1 MDIFTVSVFIIAIVI
16 VFIVVFIA
24 IDIAINND
32 KYSKKY
38 EITIGSYLFEKNA
51 KKDVDMLKRNGYNN
65 ACIIKSDSTTGLGKA
80 SLGDYVYIFIRV
92 GEYDSKEEA
101 DNIVNDLIEIYD
113 FKKSKVR
120 IVYKYIKKFKK

>member
-1 MDIFTVSVFIIAIVI
+1 MYVIIVSVFIIAII
-16 VFIVVFIA
+16 FIIIFVYTA

-65 ACIIKSDSTTGLGKA
+65 ACIIKSDSTGLGKA
-80 SLGDYVYIFIRV
+80 SLEDYVYIFIRV
-92 GEYDSKEEA
+92 GQYDSKEEA

>member
-1 MDIFTVSVFIIAIVI
+1 MYVIIVSVFIIAII
-16 VFIVVFIA
+16 FIIIFVYTA

-38 EITIGSYLFEKNA
+38 EILIGTYLFKNNA

-65 ACIIKSDSTTGLGKA
+65 ACIIKSDSTGLGKA
-80 SLGDYVYIFIRV
+80 SLEDYVYIFIRV
-92 GEYDSKEEA
+92 GQYDSKEEA

>member
-1 MDIFTVSVFIIAIVI
+1 MYVIIVSVFIIAII
-16 VFIVVFIA
+16 FIIIFVYTA

-65 ACIIKSDSTTGLGKA
+65 ACIIKSDSTGLGKA
-80 SLGDYVYIFIRV
+80 SLEDYVYIFIRV
-92 GEYDSKEEA
+92 GQYDSKEEA
-101 DNIVNDLIEIYD
+101 DNIVNDLIEIYG

>member
-1 MDIFTVSVFIIAIVI
+1 MYVIIVSVFIIAII
-16 VFIVVFIA
+16 FIIIFVYTA
-24 IDIAINND
+24 IFIAINND

-65 ACIIKSDSTTGLGKA
+65 ACIIKSDSTGLGKA
-80 SLGDYVYIFIRV
+80 SLEDYVYIFIRV
-92 GEYDSKEEA
+92 GQYDSKEEA
-101 DNIVNDLIEIYD
+101 DNIVNDLIEIYG

>member
-1 MDIFTVSVFIIAIVI
+1 MDIFTVSLFIIAIVI

-65 ACIIKSDSTTGLGKA
+65 ACIIKSDSTGLGKA
-80 SLGDYVYIFIRV
+80 SLEDYVYIFIRV
-92 GEYDSKEEA
+92 GQYDSKEEA
-101 DNIVNDLIEIYD
+101 DNIVNDLIEIYG

>member
-1 MDIFTVSVFIIAIVI
+1 MDIFTVSVFIIAIV
-16 VFIVVFIA
+16 FIIFVYIA
-24 IDIAINND
+24 IDYAINND

-65 ACIIKSDSTTGLGKA
+65 ACIIKSDSTGLGKA
-80 SLGDYVYIFIRV
+80 SLEDYVYIFIRV
-92 GEYDSKEEA
+92 GQYDSKEEA
-101 DNIVNDLIEIYD
+101 DNIVNDLIEIYG

>member
-1 MDIFTVSVFIIAIVI
+1 MDIFTVSLFIIAIV
-16 VFIVVFIA
+16 FIIFVYIA

-65 ACIIKSDSTTGLGKA
+65 ACIIKSDSTGLGKA
-80 SLGDYVYIFIRV
+80 SLEDYVYIFIRV
-92 GEYDSKEEA
+92 GQYDSKEEA
-101 DNIVNDLIEIYD
+101 DNIVNDLIEIYG